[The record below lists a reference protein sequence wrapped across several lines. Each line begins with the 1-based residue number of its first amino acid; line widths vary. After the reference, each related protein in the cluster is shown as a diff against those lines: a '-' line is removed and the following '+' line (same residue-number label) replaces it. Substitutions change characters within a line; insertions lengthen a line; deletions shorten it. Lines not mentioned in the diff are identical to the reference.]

1 MNLGYGGNL
10 NTTVKIYESEDG
22 DCIGE
27 LSKHPVSSV
36 WYLSDWRVGAMS
48 IEIWNSISLKLEELN
63 REQS

>member
-1 MNLGYGGNL
+1 MNLGYGGGL

-27 LSKHPVSSV
+27 LSKHPISSV

-63 REQS
+63 RKES

>member
-1 MNLGYGGNL
+1 MNLDYKGNF
-10 NTTVKIYESEDG
+10 NTTMRIYESEDG
-22 DCIGE
+22 NCIGE

-63 REQS
+63 RKES